1 MKDQDIRRLK
11 TLRLAL
17 SDAPLRF
24 EKENRPAIE
33 AHWAAAVAA
42 NPRLWNGPSFMF
54 EDVRLEGGKLTGTG
68 HRTDFATFLHWRDN
82 GRPAGVVHITG
93 TSLPVTRDGALFAVR
108 MAQHTANPGAIY
120 FPAGSFDA
128 ADVIDGMFDVTRNI
142 ARELAEE
149 TGLGFHEADAEASL
163 TAVFDRGAIHITR
176 RNLLAADFA
185 GCAARLNR
193 HQAETGDDE
202 VDGAIAIRRGDGS
215 LRALKPYAKALAEW
229 HFENAAFSCTGDV

>member
-1 MKDQDIRRLK
+1 MKDQDIRRLE

-33 AHWAAAVAA
+33 ANWAAALAA

-108 MAQHTANPGAIY
+108 MAAHTANPGAIY

-128 ADVIDGMFDVTRNI
+128 ADVIDGVFDVTRNI

-149 TGLGFHEADAEASL
+149 TGIGFHEADAETGL
-163 TAVFDRGAIHITR
+163 TAVFDRGAIHIAR

-185 GCAARLNR
+185 GCAARLSR

-202 VDGAIAIRRGDGS
+202 VDGAVAIRGGDGS